1 MAMIA
6 LRVPNDTARMLEKLA
21 GSVNGDS
28 QTASEMHVTLIYLG
42 DDVSIETLSKVMLA
56 CNSVTSRTTP
66 FSLSVDKI
74 DSFEPGK
81 NGTPVILPIVSNE
94 LHALHEAI
102 SEALDAAG
110 IEYSKKW
117 PEFKPHVTLSYVNGM
132 KGSGFFPSPIT
143 WGAFELS
150 IYGDNHGDGGV
161 SITMPFELPS
171 IELKMQTIAARMQ
184 TIAARIAAAPL
195 AGFEP
200 AAASFRPHGI

>member
-6 LRVPNDTARMLEKLA
+6 IRVPHDTARMLEKLA
-21 GSVNGDS
+21 GSVSGDS

-42 DDVSIETLSKVMLA
+42 DDVSIGTLSKVMLA
-56 CNSVTSRTTP
+56 CNSVTSKTTP

-94 LHALHEAI
+94 LHALHKAV
-102 SEALDAAG
+102 SEALDAAEV
-110 IEYSKKW
+110 EYSKKW
-117 PEFKPHVTLSYVNGM
+117 PEFKPHVTLSYVDGM

-150 IYGDNHGDGGV
+150 IYGDNHGDGGI
-161 SITMPFELPS
+161 SIAMPFELPS
-171 IELKMQTIAARMQ
+171 IELKMQTIAAR
-184 TIAARIAAAPL
+184 IVAAPL